1 VGDRTSRITRLAERL
16 AASAGV
22 PVTERMLEVLE
33 EEGVLEAFEDQV
45 ILEKKKARG
54 REAAVRYRD
63 RRRIN

>member
-1 VGDRTSRITRLAERL
+1 
-16 AASAGV
+16 
-22 PVTERMLEVLE
+22 MLEVLE

-63 RRRIN
+63 RRRSD